1 MKTNP
6 ALSALRHHV
15 SGAIARGEAQAIT
28 EVPATPR
35 PTHTPGP
42 WRVKQTG
49 FTYFRDLT
57 ILGED
62 WHGEETP
69 VAAALVRNALHPYGR
84 ADKARA
90 EIEANARL
98 IASAPELLAELER
111 TEASLTAILCSR
123 VIDSTTSTWLELRR
137 NRDAIRAAIAKARG

>member
-15 SGAIARGEAQAIT
+15 TGAIARGEAQAIT

-35 PTHTPGP
+35 PAYTPGP

-69 VAAALVRNALHPYGR
+69 IAAALVRNALHPYGR

-98 IASAPELLAELER
+98 IAAAPELLAALE
-111 TEASLTAILCSR
+111 ALCEDKYLADPINADR
-123 VIDSTTSTWLELRR
+123 MR
-137 NRDAIRAAIAKARG
+137 NAREAIAKATGGAE